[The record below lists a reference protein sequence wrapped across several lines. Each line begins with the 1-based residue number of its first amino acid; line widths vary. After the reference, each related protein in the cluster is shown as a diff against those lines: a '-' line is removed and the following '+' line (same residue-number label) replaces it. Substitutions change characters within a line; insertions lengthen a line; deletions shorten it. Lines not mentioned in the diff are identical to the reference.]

1 MCEKRAALL
10 LDDALLSTDD
20 ELDRHPCML
29 PTVQLLER
37 AAATWQCPDAPGA
50 GEMPE
55 WAKTLK
61 RSLESS
67 PRYAR
72 LYITKVR
79 VLVVGCEA
87 DRFKTCFAL
96 A

>member
-1 MCEKRAALL
+1 VVEERSKLL
-10 LDDALLSTDD
+10 LDDALLSIDD

-37 AAATWQCPDAPGA
+37 AAAAWQRPDAPGA
-50 GEMPE
+50 GEMPD

-67 PRYAR
+67 QRYVR
-72 LYITKVR
+72 LFITKVHQSR
-79 VLVVGCEA
+79 SKHFISLV
-87 DRFKTCFAL
+87 
-96 A
+96 